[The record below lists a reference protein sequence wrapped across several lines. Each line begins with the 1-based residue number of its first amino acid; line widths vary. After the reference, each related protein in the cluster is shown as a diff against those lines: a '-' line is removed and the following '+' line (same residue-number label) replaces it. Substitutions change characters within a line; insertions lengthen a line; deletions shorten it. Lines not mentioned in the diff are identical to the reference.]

1 MQPQAL
7 PRVMT
12 ADRYVFSVV
21 QQYAVSTGAGCP
33 ASKAANLL
41 VPLLKDWAGQYLL
54 GIHFSGSYA
63 KGTAI
68 SLGTDVDIFVSVDC
82 GQPVKEIYWSFLR
95 LLHRLQ
101 QVGTVPAMDIMN
113 VCGESG

>member
-1 MQPQAL
+1 MAESY
-7 PRVMT
+7 RHRRERGT
-12 ADRYVFSVV
+12 RGWADRLRS
-21 QQYAVSTGAGCP
+21 SDLGA
-33 ASKAANLL
+33 
-41 VPLLKDWAGQYLL
+41 
-54 GIHFSGSYA
+54 IHFSGSYA